1 MDARD
6 KKIFDKF
13 DKRVEQLRGDIEYLR
28 GLIKKAEEELQTAT
42 GFWRRIRLKSDI
54 KSYIRVIRRLEE
66 LITEVIRKEYHTRLN
81 LFSDFK

>member
-1 MDARD
+1 M
-6 KKIFDKF
+6 
-13 DKRVEQLRGDIEYLR
+13 
-28 GLIKKAEEELQTAT
+28 
-42 GFWRRIRLKSDI
+42 SDETNTNI